1 MLRTFVKARRSSTL
15 FLVLNLLIFSVL
27 SLAQMKVLVKY
38 CGLIPWSTVALG
50 GLAGGFAQ
58 NLIDRGFSTAG
69 FALTK
74 ENGSTDYWLV
84 ALLSIRTKLRYV
96 PIALTVGCSYAFF
109 LPQSERTLF
118 LLMFLSSMTLGFSV
132 DWIFVGLDSIRSIFF
147 ISTIPKLLSSIIAI
161 AVVVIFRNIL
171 IVPISI
177 FVYAVVNLTIGLL
190 ILKSSRDRKS
200 YTELND
206 HIVRKITKSV
216 WIRITGDAYWVAPGL
231 FVAILSPE
239 LGISFLVVDRV
250 VKFFINPSLGV
261 TQALGSYLIERVP
274 GVYQRVKISLLF
286 HGIIATVMFIMG
298 FFVVPMAVEYLSN
311 YKISLGYWEAGLL
324 SCYIF
329 FTVVSR
335 SFIYHYYYFSGLNL
349 VPTFVN
355 ILSIAGFTLFVSLG
369 IASTLSGVILLTAII
384 QIMSFAVYCFL
395 NLVTDSDE
403 ELVTIN

>member
-1 MLRTFVKARRSSTL
+1 M
-15 FLVLNLLIFSVL
+15 
-27 SLAQMKVLVKY
+27 
-38 CGLIPWSTVALG
+38 
-50 GLAGGFAQ
+50 
-58 NLIDRGFSTAG
+58 
-69 FALTK
+69 
-74 ENGSTDYWLV
+74 
-84 ALLSIRTKLRYV
+84 
-96 PIALTVGCSYAFF
+96 
-109 LPQSERTLF
+109 
-118 LLMFLSSMTLGFSV
+118 
-132 DWIFVGLDSIRSIFF
+132 
-147 ISTIPKLLSSIIAI
+147 
-161 AVVVIFRNIL
+161 
-171 IVPISI
+171 
-177 FVYAVVNLTIGLL
+177 NLTIGLL